1 MTGDADRR
9 SADDAAEADSLVDVR
24 GVTVGYGSDPVLS
37 GVSLSV
43 ERDELVGLVG
53 PNGAGKTTLLK
64 AINGVLDPDEGR
76 VLVDGDDVH
85 DLSSRAASRR
95 VATVPQDTTVA
106 FEFPVEAVVEM
117 GRTPYH
123 GRVRRDPDAAE
134 AVERALDRTET
145 TRFRDRTVGSLSG
158 GERQRVVL
166 ARALAQGTPAL
177 VLDEPTASL
186 DINHQVRTLA
196 LVREL
201 TREGRGALAAIHDLD
216 LAARFCDRIA
226 VLADGTLQAVGPP
239 ETVLTGERVAAAF
252 DTAAAVV
259 PSPVTGTPTVTPLSD
274 ASADGDSGVPVGEGE
289 GKRPGRLVESDP
301 CVHVAGT
308 GQTAARAVA
317 ALSTAGATVTAG
329 VFPAEGLA
337 AGVAREHGVDPVVA
351 PPFAPLDAE
360 AEASAR
366 EQLGG
371 ADVAVL
377 AGRAPPSVR
386 ALVRD
391 HDAVVRVTDP
401 EAGTDPGGDAST
413 VATASPATVVETV
426 ARVEGSRLPADD

>member
-9 SADDAAEADSLVDVR
+9 SADDAAEADSLVDAR
-24 GVTVGYGSDPVLS
+24 GVTVGYGSGPVLS

-43 ERDELVGLVG
+43 ERGELVGLVG

-226 VLADGTLQAVGPP
+226 VLADGNLQAVGPP

-274 ASADGDSGVPVGEGE
+274 ASADG
-289 GKRPGRLVESDP
+289 KRPGRLVESDP

-308 GQTAARAVA
+308 GRTAARAVA
-317 ALSTAGATVTAG
+317 ALSAAGATVTAG

-401 EAGTDPGGDAST
+401 GAGTDPGGDAST

>member
-9 SADDAAEADSLVDVR
+9 SADDAAEADSLVDAR
-24 GVTVGYGSDPVLS
+24 GVTVGYGSGPVLS

-43 ERDELVGLVG
+43 ERGELVGLVG

-85 DLSSRAASRR
+85 DLFSRAASRR

-226 VLADGTLQAVGPP
+226 VLADGNLQAVGPP

-252 DTAAAVV
+252 DIAAAVV

-274 ASADGDSGVPVGEGE
+274 ASADG
-289 GKRPGRLVESDP
+289 KRPGRLVESDP

-308 GQTAARAVA
+308 GRTAARAVA
-317 ALSTAGATVTAG
+317 ALSAAGATVTAG

-337 AGVAREHGVDPVVA
+337 ADVAREHGVDPVVA

-401 EAGTDPGGDAST
+401 GAGTDPGGDAST

>member
-9 SADDAAEADSLVDVR
+9 SADDAAEADSLVDARDVI
-24 GVTVGYGSDPVLS
+24 VGYGSGPVLS

-43 ERDELVGLVG
+43 ERGELVGLVG

-226 VLADGTLQAVGPP
+226 VLADGNLQAVGPP

-274 ASADGDSGVPVGEGE
+274 ASADG
-289 GKRPGRLVESDP
+289 KRPGRLVESDP

-308 GQTAARAVA
+308 GRTAARAVA
-317 ALSTAGATVTAG
+317 ALSAAGATVTAG

-401 EAGTDPGGDAST
+401 GAGTDPGGDAST

>member
-1 MTGDADRR
+1 VSGDADSTRA
-9 SADDAAEADSLVDVR
+9 SAATDGGDPPLVDVR
-24 GVTVGYGSDPVLS
+24 GVTVGYGDDPVLS

-43 ERDELVGLVG
+43 ERGELVGLVG
-53 PNGAGKTTLLK
+53 PNGAGKTTLIK
-64 AINGVLDPDEGR
+64 AINGVLDPGEGR

-201 TREGRGALAAIHDLD
+201 TREGKGALAAIHDLD

-226 VLADGTLQAVGPP
+226 VLAGGDLQAVGPP

-259 PSPVTGTPTVTPLSD
+259 PSPVTGTPTVTPLPD
-274 ASADGDSGVPVGEGE
+274 GEAGRFAD
-289 GKRPGRLVESDP
+289 DP
-301 CVHVAGT
+301 LRVHVAGT
-308 GQTAARAVA
+308 GRTAARAVA
-317 ALSTAGATVTAG
+317 ALAAAGATVTAG

-337 AGVAREHGVDPVVA
+337 AAVAREHGVDPVVA
-351 PPFAPLDAE
+351 PPFAPLDAGT
-360 AEASAR
+360 EASAR
-366 EQLGG
+366 EQLGE
-371 ADVAVL
+371 ADAAVL

-391 HDAVVRVTDP
+391 HDAVVRVTD
-401 EAGTDPGGDAST
+401 AGGRVDSVDNAST

>member
-24 GVTVGYGSDPVLS
+24 DVIVGYGSDPVLS

-43 ERDELVGLVG
+43 ERGELVGLVG

-226 VLADGTLQAVGPP
+226 VLADGNLQAVGPP

-274 ASADGDSGVPVGEGE
+274 ASADG
-289 GKRPGRLVESDP
+289 KRPGRLVESDP

-317 ALSTAGATVTAG
+317 ALSAAGATVTAG

-351 PPFAPLDAE
+351 PPFAPLDAGT
-360 AEASAR
+360 EASAR
-366 EQLGG
+366 EQLGE
-371 ADVAVL
+371 ADAAVL

-391 HDAVVRVTDP
+391 HDAVVRVTD
-401 EAGTDPGGDAST
+401 AGGRVDSVDNAST
-413 VATASPATVVETV
+413 VATVSPATVVETV
-426 ARVEGSRLPADD
+426 ARVVGGRLPADD

>member
-9 SADDAAEADSLVDVR
+9 SADDAAEADSLVDAR
-24 GVTVGYGSDPVLS
+24 GVTVGYGSGPVLS

-43 ERDELVGLVG
+43 ERGELVGLVG

-201 TREGRGALAAIHDLD
+201 TREGKGALAAIHDLD

-226 VLADGTLQAVGPP
+226 VLADGNLQAVGPP

-252 DTAAAVV
+252 DIAAAVV

-274 ASADGDSGVPVGEGE
+274 ASADG
-289 GKRPGRLVESDP
+289 KRPGRLVESDP

-308 GQTAARAVA
+308 GRTAARAVA
-317 ALSTAGATVTAG
+317 ALSAAGATVTAG